1 METFKKVQ
9 TQLEF
14 IEYLGSFFCF
24 PFLLPFLLH
33 LVPSAFVYLSVL
45 TPGKLWVSSCATDRW
60 ESSLVELSSG
70 KLLSYLFWTRKEF
83 TSYFLLQSKLKKV
96 IDSLLVH
103 STDVLIF
110 AHKMLLNVKML
121 LWISIYNAVKL
132 CTVLTKAAVIG
143 TYRL

>member
-1 METFKKVQ
+1 MQVMLWYKWKSLSVQ
-9 TQLEF
+9 MSNGDIQEGPNTAWICRISWFLPF
-14 IEYLGSFFCF
+14 F

-45 TPGKLWVSSCATDRW
+45 TPVKLWVSSCATDHW

-70 KLLSYLFWTRKEF
+70 KMLSYLFWTSKEF
-83 TSYFLLQSKLKKV
+83 VSYFLLQSKLKKV

-110 AHKMLLNVKML
+110 THSATKCKDVVMDLNP
-121 LWISIYNAVKL
+121 
-132 CTVLTKAAVIG
+132 
-143 TYRL
+143 